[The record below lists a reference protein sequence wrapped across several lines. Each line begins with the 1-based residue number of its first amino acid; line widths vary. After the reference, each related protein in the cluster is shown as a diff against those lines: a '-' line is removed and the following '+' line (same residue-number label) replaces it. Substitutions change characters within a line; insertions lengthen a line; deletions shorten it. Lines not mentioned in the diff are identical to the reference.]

1 MLWALGILLLMLAA
15 YLGFAENGR
24 AYVATFY
31 FSSEII
37 KASRRSATKEELAA
51 DIGDLYKVWSAKIFS
66 IFSIELGVKEG
77 ANLPSGNCVY
87 LCNHQSSFDIP
98 ALVTAIPS
106 PVSFVAKKELSKVPI
121 FGEAMRRAGT
131 VFVDRSNRQASVAA
145 LEEAVPL
152 LRTCSVIAFP
162 EGTRSKTGIKSFKKG
177 VFHLAAAAGA
187 TVVPVAI
194 AGSDDINALD
204 PQRRL
209 IRLKFGEP
217 FTLDPSKRVDIEAV
231 VVRVRREIL
240 ELNKDIGGRGAATG
254 MEESHVSKGAPPPG
268 PKSLAQR
275 IGDNLLVTK

>member
-1 MLWALGILLLMLAA
+1 MLWALGLLLLFLAA
-15 YLGFAENGR
+15 YLRFAENGR
-24 AYVATFY
+24 AYVATLVA
-31 FSSEII
+31 SSRII
-37 KASRRSATKEELAA
+37 KAGRRSATEEEIIAE
-51 DIGDLYKVWSAKIFS
+51 IGDLYKAWSAKIFS

-77 ANLPSGNCVY
+77 SNLPSGNCVY

-121 FGEAMRRAGT
+121 FGQALRAAGT
-131 VFVDRSNRQASVAA
+131 IFVDRSNRQASMAA

-152 LRTCSVIAFP
+152 LRKCSVIAFP

-177 VFHLAAAAGA
+177 VFHLAAAAEA

-194 AGSDDINALD
+194 AGSDDINSLD

-217 FTLDPSKRVDIEAV
+217 FTLNHSKTADIEAV
-231 VVRVRREIL
+231 IVRVRREIL
-240 ELNKDIGGRGAATG
+240 QLNKDIGGRGAATG
-254 MEESHVSKGAPPPG
+254 MEEEHVSKGGPPPG
-268 PKSLAQR
+268 PKTLAHRLGEQFL
-275 IGDNLLVTK
+275 ITK